1 MKKKSSEL
9 WVGVFVVIGILLLV
23 LLTMKVEKFQIG
35 KDRGYQVNIL
45 FDSAAGL
52 DRSAEVRVAGVHVGN
67 VEKVMLE
74 KGRARSRFASR
85 LILSFIRIQ
94 GPS

>member
-1 MKKKSSEL
+1 MKKKNSEI
-9 WVGVFVVIGILLLV
+9 WVGIFVIIGILLLA
-23 LLTMKVEKFQIG
+23 LLTLKVEKFQIG
-35 KDRGYQVNIL
+35 KERGYLVNIL

-74 KGRARSRFASR
+74 KGRA
-85 LILSFIRIQ
+85 
-94 GPS
+94 